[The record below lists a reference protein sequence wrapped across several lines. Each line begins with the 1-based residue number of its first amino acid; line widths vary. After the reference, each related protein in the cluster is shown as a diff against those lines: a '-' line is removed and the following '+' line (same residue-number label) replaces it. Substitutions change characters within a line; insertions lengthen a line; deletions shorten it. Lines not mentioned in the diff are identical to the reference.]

1 MIDTIVLTLLNN
13 QFKVKDINKFSPP
26 FEEKR
31 SKNNARFKYIYNPSK
46 YQKQI
51 SYYPRLTILQ
61 QSFAMGSDS
70 KLKIEFSVP
79 KLLFGNNFVEI
90 DNSCF
95 DLIIN
100 NLFKKL
106 DDMAIST
113 SKSCLISAY
122 VQKIDYSKNIILEKH
137 ISCSMLIS
145 ELSKLNLNS
154 RLDLTKT
161 DYRNDGHAIVYHSN
175 SFEIKIYDKVKD
187 LEQGK
192 KYGEKRN
199 IERSKQNFDLID
211 MMNNKEIFPDVIRI
225 EGRFSRTKLKSIFKK
240 INIESTL
247 TFKELFNQELSRV
260 VLLHFFDQIKK
271 NLHIMHFDL
280 NDIDN
285 LICNI
290 KNQFPRAK
298 STKIMQIVGFINIV
312 QKIGNRAARIE
323 LNIKDHQWYRIQRE
337 IKEIESDK
345 KNHKFLAILDLEN
358 KLKEFKMIKRSDLE
372 NLKKCNDNIII

>member
-1 MIDTIVLTLLNN
+1 MIDTIVLVLPMSE
-13 QFKVKDINKFSPP
+13 FSIKEPNKFTPP

-31 SKNNARFKYIYNPSK
+31 SKKNTRFKYIYNPDK
-46 YQKQI
+46 YQKKA

-61 QSFAMGSDS
+61 QSSEYGSDS

-79 KLLFGNNFVEI
+79 KLLFGNNFIEI
-90 DNSCF
+90 GGDSF
-95 DLIIN
+95 DLVIN

-106 DDMAIST
+106 DDMSIVT
-113 SKSCLISAY
+113 RKDYLKNAY

-161 DYRNDGHAIVYHSN
+161 DYRNDGHAIAYHSN

-199 IERSKQNFDLID
+199 IERSKQQLNLLDL
-211 MMNNKEIFPDVIRI
+211 MEGNEKFADVIRI
-225 EGRFSRTKLKSIFKK
+225 EGRFSRVKLKSIFKK
-240 INIESTL
+240 INIESKL
-247 TFKELFNQELSRV
+247 IFQELFNQNLSRQ

-271 NLHIMHFDL
+271 DLYIMHFDL
-280 NDIDN
+280 DDIGN

-290 KNQFPRAK
+290 KSKFPRMKSAK
-298 STKIMQIVGFINIV
+298 IQQIIGFINVV
-312 QKIGNRAARIE
+312 QQIGNRATRIE
-323 LNIKDHQWYRIQRE
+323 LNIPNHGWYRLQKQL
-337 IKEIESDK
+337 KEIELDK
-345 KNHKFLAILDLEN
+345 KNHKFLAILDLES
-358 KLKEFKMIKRSDLE
+358 KLKEFKMIKRLDLE
-372 NLKKCNDNIII
+372 NLKKCNENIN